1 MGGIKGPLKKLTGFF
16 KEVKCYVKIV
26 ANFYRC
32 IFYYVLDIVK
42 YMFFFFPILGYSM
55 ISKTSVVRNTQ
66 RLNYLLRWDIK
77 TLNRCYLCK
86 KKKKKKNALTFWQK
100 LQREGF
106 GKGGKNSSSHGFYYF
121 LLFILLTLFI
131 GINITQII
139 IYIKALFDTTTKDST
154 QYIDPGNDA

>member
-32 IFYYVLDIVK
+32 IFFYLLDIAK

-55 ISKTSVVRNTQ
+55 ISKTSVLKNTE
-66 RLNYLLRWDIK
+66 RLNYILRWDIK

-86 KKKKKKNALTFWQK
+86 KKKKKKGALSFWQK
-100 LQREGF
+100 LKREGF
-106 GKGGKNSSSHGFYYF
+106 GKGSKNSSSHSFLYF
-121 LLFILLTLFI
+121 LLFILFTVFI
-131 GINITQII
+131 GRNISQFI
-139 IYIKALFDTTTKDST
+139 IYLQNLFTEDAPKNVEL
-154 QYIDPGNDA
+154 QYT